1 MFSQNVLSKFFL
13 TSFVR
18 QTDVFVEV
26 GLHVRKPG
34 VDRPDDVRR
43 VLELGHQVVDG
54 LQLRR
59 VVQLRHV
66 DGHLV
71 WYQCIIELQFQLQ
84 ISVCL

>member
-1 MFSQNVLSKFFL
+1 MFSQNVFSKFFL

-18 QTDVFVEV
+18 QTDVLVEV

-71 WYQCIIELQFQLQ
+71 WYQCIIELQFPL
-84 ISVCL
+84 